1 MGFSFIRY
9 YDLSLIR
16 ELINWQIGKK
26 KGRRNKE
33 IFTFLENCFSAS
45 ISIFPAAFIAFQN
58 EIGIGIPLL
67 LLHGNYFRCFRFC
80 HDNCDLTETTVR
92 NDCVA
97 TTFIHSRLPRPIH
110 HYFGWDLE
118 SRCAPRLF
126 RKENRR
132 SARCLLPLS
141 FRREKRV
148 CRFNCPSFFQLFL
161 FLFFFIPPFS
171 SQKINGRFS
180 PTRIRPFVSF
190 SSSFVEK
197 TNAIRLN

>member
-1 MGFSFIRY
+1 MA
-9 YDLSLIR
+9 
-16 ELINWQIGKK
+16 NW
-26 KGRRNKE
+26 KE
-33 IFTFLENCFSAS
+33 KRTKEQRDFHILRK
-45 ISIFPAAFIAFQN
+45 
-58 EIGIGIPLL
+58 LL
-67 LLHGNYFRCFRFC
+67 LCLDLYFSRCVYRFPERDRDRDSPPIVTSHGNYFRCFRFC

-118 SRCAPRLF
+118 SRCAPRLL

-161 FLFFFIPPFS
+161 FLFFFHS
-171 SQKINGRFS
+171 SLLESEDQ
-180 PTRIRPFVSF
+180 RPILSDPNPALCVLFLV
-190 SSSFVEK
+190 VRRENERD
-197 TNAIRLN
+197 TIELI

>member
-1 MGFSFIRY
+1 MA
-9 YDLSLIR
+9 
-16 ELINWQIGKK
+16 NWKEKRTRKK
-26 KGRRNKE
+26 EQRDFHILRK
-33 IFTFLENCFSAS
+33 
-45 ISIFPAAFIAFQN
+45 
-58 EIGIGIPLL
+58 LL
-67 LLHGNYFRCFRFC
+67 LCLDLYFSRCVYRFPERDRDRDSPPIVTSHGNYFRCFRFC

-118 SRCAPRLF
+118 SRCAPRLL